1 MKSVKAL
8 VVGLVL
14 TMAGVVYA
22 AGGSAQQSAAQAC
35 DMNMGSESCCSQGAS
50 CCTGGGS
57 CCKAKVAQKQ

>member
-1 MKSVKAL
+1 MKRMKAL

-22 AGGSAQQSAAQAC
+22 ASGSAQQSAPQAC
-35 DMNMGSESCCSQGAS
+35 DMNKGGASCCSQGAS

-57 CCKAKVAQKQ
+57 CCKARVAQQ